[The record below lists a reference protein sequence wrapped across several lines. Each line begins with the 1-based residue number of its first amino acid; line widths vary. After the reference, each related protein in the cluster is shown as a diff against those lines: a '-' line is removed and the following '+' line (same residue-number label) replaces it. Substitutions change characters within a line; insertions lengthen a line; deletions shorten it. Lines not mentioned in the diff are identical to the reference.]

1 MSKTLLNGFLLSSSG
16 NPKSNQRQ
24 LKFGNEEEI
33 GKTMSPAKTQRRE
46 VQGIRKEFLTLRLS
60 ALAG

>member
-1 MSKTLLNGFLLSSSG
+1 MAAAIGVK
-16 NPKSNQRQ
+16 PNQRY

-46 VQGIRKEFLTLRLS
+46 VQRIRKIFLTLRLG